1 MKKIDSK
8 TKEYIETTL
17 AKLEGKESYEI
28 IYADPRD
35 EEIHLKFL
43 KRAQINAHM
52 ARWFLDHEYNQLLW
66 SDGVFE
72 ILEIDHQKSGASF
85 SNFIEVVHPED
96 RIIKSQAH
104 NDLKTKTKPFEI
116 NYRLLFN
123 DGRIKWINEICTTDF
138 DQDGDPIR
146 SYGTIQDITK
156 YKLAEE
162 SFMQKEEQ
170 FNRLIESIPLF
181 VGIIQGDK
189 FESLNPAG
197 IRMLREKDQGRVKG
211 MKTDE
216 IIPEKSRKK
225 FDEKIKSIMSGQIET
240 TFIEKMLRFDGQEFD
255 ADIKLIKTTH
265 KGLPAIQILVA
276 DITSIRETEETLR
289 KSQEKFLQLTEN
301 LSANKT
307 RLKELVE
314 AKDKFFSII
323 AHDLRSPFNSMI
335 GVLELLTNEYEG
347 LNDSE
352 RKKYINLIDNDA
364 NRTLTLLEDLLDW
377 AKLQTGKMS
386 FQPQTQKLL
395 PIIES
400 VTSNLC
406 SAIDLKKLKLS
417 YPIPKEFEIF
427 ADINMIAVVFQNLI
441 GNAIKYSRLNGIITI
456 EANTIGNQTKISV
469 IDNGIGMSEEDKN
482 KLFRIDQ
489 KITTPG
495 TANEKGSG
503 LGLILCNDFIKKHK
517 GKIWVESEIGIGSKF
532 IFKIPQKDNK
542 HID

>member
-17 AKLEGKESYEI
+17 AKLEGKEPYEI

-35 EEIHLKFL
+35 EEIQLKFL

-66 SDGVFE
+66 SDGIFE
-72 ILEIDHQKSGASF
+72 ILEIDHKKSGASF

-96 RIIKSQAH
+96 RIIKNQAN
-104 NDLKTKTKPFEI
+104 NDLKTNTKPFEI
-116 NYRLLFN
+116 NYRLLFS

-162 SFMQKEEQ
+162 SFRQKEEQ
-170 FNRLIESIPLF
+170 FNSLIESIPLF
-181 VGIIQGDK
+181 IGIIQNSK
-189 FESLNPAG
+189 FESLNSAG
-197 IRMLREKDQGRVKG
+197 SRMLGEKDQHRLKG

-216 IIPEKSRKK
+216 IIPKKSRKN

-240 TFIEKMLRFDGQEFD
+240 TFNEKMLRFDGQEFD
-255 ADIKLIKTTH
+255 ANVKLIKTTH
-265 KGLPAIQILVA
+265 NGLPAIQILVT

-289 KSQEKFLQLTEN
+289 KSQEKYLQLTEN
-301 LSANKT
+301 LSANET

-314 AKDKFFSII
+314 TKDKFFSII

-347 LNDSE
+347 FSDSE
-352 RKKYINLIDNDA
+352 RKKYISLIENDA
-364 NRTLTLLEDLLDW
+364 KRTLTLLDDLLDW
-377 AKLQTGKMS
+377 AKLQIGKMS
-386 FQPQTQKLL
+386 FQPQTQKLR
-395 PIIES
+395 PIVES
-400 VTSNLC
+400 VILNLS
-406 SAIDLKKLKLS
+406 SAIDLKKLALS
-417 YPIPKEFEIF
+417 YSIPEKFEIY
-427 ADINMIAVVFQNLI
+427 ADIKMIAAVFQNLI
-441 GNAIKYSRLNGIITI
+441 GNAIKYSRPNGIITI
-456 EANTIGNQTKISV
+456 EANTAGNQTEISV
-469 IDNGIGMSEEDKN
+469 IDNGIGMSEDDKD

-489 KITTPG
+489 QITTPG

-503 LGLILCNDFIKKHK
+503 LGLILCKDFIKTHK
-517 GKIWVESEIGIGSKF
+517 GEIWVESEIGIGSKF
-532 IFKIPQKDNK
+532 IFRIPLKDNK
-542 HID
+542 HIN